1 MKKFLLIIFSI
12 FLSFSL
18 FAFDFGGS
26 VQNDFSGKFISS
38 KINLD
43 DKVDVSFWFKMPLD
57 FQGNTTLNFETAYI
71 GDFVQK
77 IGFSNYFDIRK
88 LNIKMRIPLST
99 SWNCIFLMGR
109 QDFSDISTQ
118 IYDGKLDQLSFD
130 FNFDFV
136 KFNIL
141 AGYTGLLNG
150 YTHKTFVPV
159 EYFDKNKFY
168 IQNKIPAIIFDEKIT
183 LNSLFNF
190 SPISLEFLNI
200 SVLQPENQ
208 NNLYINL
215 QLNRELTEFHSFNV
229 FTSFLFNNKNENK
242 IANFTKAHF
251 SYKKENREFLLKGL
265 FASNLNEKLSA
276 FEPYSLNSVS
286 KIKNIPLS
294 NLVSVGGSFLVDISK
309 SSRFSLD
316 MNPFFN
322 FEENTSK
329 IQYTGAEFL
338 LNLEINPTNDF
349 YLSFGLGDFLTT
361 DKQNQIYFDINLKL
375 NY

>member
-118 IYDGKLDQLSFD
+118 IYHGKLDQLSFD

-150 YTHKTFVPV
+150 YTHNTFVPV
-159 EYFDKNKFY
+159 EYFDKDKFY
-168 IQNKIPAIIFDEKIT
+168 IQNKIPAIIFDGKIT

-190 SPISLEFLNI
+190 SPISLI
-200 SVLQPENQ
+200 
-208 NNLYINL
+208 
-215 QLNRELTEFHSFNV
+215 
-229 FTSFLFNNKNENK
+229 
-242 IANFTKAHF
+242 
-251 SYKKENREFLLKGL
+251 
-265 FASNLNEKLSA
+265 
-276 FEPYSLNSVS
+276 
-286 KIKNIPLS
+286 
-294 NLVSVGGSFLVDISK
+294 VGG
-309 SSRFSLD
+309 
-316 MNPFFN
+316 
-322 FEENTSK
+322 
-329 IQYTGAEFL
+329 
-338 LNLEINPTNDF
+338 
-349 YLSFGLGDFLTT
+349 
-361 DKQNQIYFDINLKL
+361 
-375 NY
+375 

>member
-1 MKKFLLIIFSI
+1 MKKFLLSIFSI

-26 VQNDFSGKFISS
+26 VQNDFSGRFISS

-118 IYDGKLDQLSFD
+118 IYHGKLDQLSFD

-136 KFNIL
+136 NFNIL

-150 YTHKTFVPV
+150 YTHNTFVPV

-168 IQNKIPAIIFDEKIT
+168 IQNKIPAVIFEGKIT
-183 LNSLFNF
+183 LNKLFNF

-229 FTSFLFNNKNENK
+229 FTSFLFSSKNENK

-251 SYKKENREFLLKGL
+251 SYKKENREVLLKGL

-276 FEPYSLNSVS
+276 FEPYSLSSVS

-309 SSRFSLD
+309 SSIFSLD

-329 IQYTGAEFL
+329 IQYTG
-338 LNLEINPTNDF
+338 
-349 YLSFGLGDFLTT
+349 
-361 DKQNQIYFDINLKL
+361 
-375 NY
+375 

>member
-26 VQNDFSGKFISS
+26 VQNDFSGRFISS

-109 QDFSDISTQ
+109 QNFSDISTQ

-150 YTHKTFVPV
+150 YTHNTFVPV
-159 EYFDKNKFY
+159 EYFDKDKFY
-168 IQNKIPAIIFDEKIT
+168 IQNKIPAVIFDGKIT
-183 LNSLFNF
+183 LNKLFNF

-251 SYKKENREFLLKGL
+251 SYKKENDYANFLNGILSIIKSKGYNFLCGFEVLIISLYNISLLWSRTLDILSFLL
-265 FASNLNEKLSA
+265 F
-276 FEPYSLNSVS
+276 
-286 KIKNIPLS
+286 
-294 NLVSVGGSFLVDISK
+294 
-309 SSRFSLD
+309 
-316 MNPFFN
+316 FFN
-322 FEENTSK
+322 LYSFFISH
-329 IQYTGAEFL
+329 F
-338 LNLEINPTNDF
+338 INCF
-349 YLSFGLGDFLTT
+349 SFV
-361 DKQNQIYFDINLKL
+361 
-375 NY
+375 

>member
-1 MKKFLLIIFSI
+1 
-12 FLSFSL
+12 
-18 FAFDFGGS
+18 
-26 VQNDFSGKFISS
+26 
-38 KINLD
+38 
-43 DKVDVSFWFKMPLD
+43 MPLD

-150 YTHKTFVPV
+150 YTHNTFVPV
-159 EYFDKNKFY
+159 EYFDKDKFY
-168 IQNKIPAIIFDEKIT
+168 IQNKIPAVIFDGKIT
-183 LNSLFNF
+183 LNKLFNF

-215 QLNRELTEFHSFNV
+215 H
-229 FTSFLFNNKNENK
+229 
-242 IANFTKAHF
+242 I
-251 SYKKENREFLLKGL
+251 
-265 FASNLNEKLSA
+265 
-276 FEPYSLNSVS
+276 
-286 KIKNIPLS
+286 
-294 NLVSVGGSFLVDISK
+294 
-309 SSRFSLD
+309 
-316 MNPFFN
+316 
-322 FEENTSK
+322 
-329 IQYTGAEFL
+329 
-338 LNLEINPTNDF
+338 
-349 YLSFGLGDFLTT
+349 
-361 DKQNQIYFDINLKL
+361 
-375 NY
+375 